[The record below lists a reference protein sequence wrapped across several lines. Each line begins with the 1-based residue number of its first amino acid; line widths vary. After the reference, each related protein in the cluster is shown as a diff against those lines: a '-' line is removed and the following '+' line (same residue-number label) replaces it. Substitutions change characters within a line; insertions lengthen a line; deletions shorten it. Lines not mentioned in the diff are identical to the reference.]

1 AIERG
6 PILFCAEA
14 VDNGDGVRERTLNS
28 SVDLVGDYQA
38 GLLNGVAVLSG
49 DGWTLVPY
57 YAWCHRG
64 VNEMAVW
71 LNNGEG

>member
-1 AIERG
+1 M
-6 PILFCAEA
+6 
-14 VDNGDGVRERTLNS
+14 DNGDGVRERTLNS